1 MLKEDLSKLKQL
13 IDRVR
18 VRLGS
23 KVGFEQTHVYPFR
36 RMSFADTCFACI
48 GKERCDWID
57 FYFCK
62 MTHATIHQ
70 QIDLDQRNL
79 YVIERVYYEELWNQ
93 NAGENTERF
102 DPKSVQGHDY
112 HAHKL
117 AEACTYR
124 HLNPS

>member
-1 MLKEDLSKLKQL
+1 MLKQDLSKLKQL
-13 IDRVR
+13 IVRVR
-18 VRLGS
+18 RRLGS
-23 KVGFEQTHVYPFR
+23 KVGYEQKFAYPMRNMLFGDHCL
-36 RMSFADTCFACI
+36 ACFH
-48 GKERCDWID
+48 KDDLDWID
-57 FYFCK
+57 FDFCK